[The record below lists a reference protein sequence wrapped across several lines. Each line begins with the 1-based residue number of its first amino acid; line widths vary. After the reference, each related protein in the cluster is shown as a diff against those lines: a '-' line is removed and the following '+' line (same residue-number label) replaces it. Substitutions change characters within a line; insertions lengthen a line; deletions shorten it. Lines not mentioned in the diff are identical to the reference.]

1 MKPFAKQRTWPK
13 IGSGIPSSFTVCYPF
28 LNQRLFADCLLFSAE
43 TPEDYEQCAAS
54 SMDQVC
60 YTYYAHTNGQSDGLI
75 KAPSQTGY
83 NTAWANNAVRE
94 QAIGVNHLEM
104 KKHPRMAEIYRAAFN
119 GAYDSRFN
127 VSIRP

>member
-13 IGSGIPSSFTVCYPF
+13 IGSGISSSFTVCYPF

-60 YTYYAHTNGQSDGLI
+60 YTYYAHTNGQSDGFI

-83 NTAWANNAVRE
+83 NTAWANNARKE
-94 QAIGVNHLEM
+94 QAYGVNHLEM
-104 KKHPRMAEIYRAAFN
+104 RKHPNMESIYRCAFD
-119 GAYDSRFN
+119 GEFGIEFRVSR
-127 VSIRP
+127 